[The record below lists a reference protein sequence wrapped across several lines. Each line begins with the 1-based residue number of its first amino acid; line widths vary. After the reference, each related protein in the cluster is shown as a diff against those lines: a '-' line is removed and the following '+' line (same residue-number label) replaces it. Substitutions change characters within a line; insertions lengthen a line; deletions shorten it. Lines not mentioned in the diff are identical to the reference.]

1 MVLILVDGKSTVAD
15 LVMKIG
21 NQALTESALAELD
34 RLVQSM
40 ESAQLPLDQLLD
52 GYRRGAELL
61 GFCRARL
68 DAVEQQVR
76 MLDDGQLKPWSDPS

>member
-1 MVLILVDGKSTVAD
+1 MPKSAS
-15 LVMKIG
+15 
-21 NQALTESALAELD
+21 APSSPSAREPESYESALAELD

-68 DAVEQQVR
+68 DA
-76 MLDDGQLKPWSDPS
+76 DGKALRL